1 MKLLRLKAEQLRQFR
16 DPVEIKELEPGIN
29 LFIGP
34 NESGKSTLVRAI
46 RAAFF
51 ERHRSSKVDDL
62 QPWGDSAAIPTVELD
77 FEWEGQSWRL
87 VKSFLKKQRCDLAV
101 DGTTYSGD
109 EADDMLAGLL
119 GYEIPKRGAS
129 RPDHWGIPG
138 LLWVEQGAG
147 QEIQAP
153 VEHAGQHLKAAL
165 GGNLGEV
172 TSSTG
177 DELIGQVTAE
187 RAKLLT
193 TTGKPTGNYSKVI
206 ADANTM
212 QEQFDALQGRIQQ
225 YRQQVDR
232 LGQLRDEQAQ
242 AEKDRLWET
251 YRQQAKEAEARL
263 NEVESWQREQDR
275 DQQAFKGCQ
284 TSIQATLELLSG
296 FQSQQQDLVRREDEK
311 KAAEQQQADLE
322 TRKPASEAALEEAKQ
337 AHEAARKAL
346 KLAQQHQQRKEL
358 VRELEGIEAELVNDQ
373 SKLARVKALHAALLE
388 NRQKQQSQQIDPQTI
403 LRLKDV
409 VSALDRLAIQQ
420 DAVATRLQFDLTDD
434 HSVTLDGQSLTG
446 QSEHLLIEPGEVAI
460 KGVGTLRVL
469 PGGEDVAEIA
479 RAKQSLTDHQESLL
493 TRLRVTSLAEAEER
507 LKQLQTLEQAI
518 QQDESV
524 LKELAP
530 EGLEALSDQL
540 QLKQA
545 RKDAL
550 APQIQALPEQDEDSP
565 SPSRAEAQLEAAAEA
580 LAGAQ
585 TANQTL
591 KSELLLAEQALKR
604 ARQEWERLSNELQA
618 PDRKQREKQAGEQ
631 LAELRTNERSL
642 SDQLAER
649 EAQIK
654 QANPEALKQDV
665 GRLTKSADAAEKQEE
680 SRRFELIQLQARLES
695 AGAEGLEEHSA
706 ELKVELERATRREW
720 ELERHAN
727 ALDFL
732 LARLT
737 EHRLEL
743 TRQLQAPLQKH
754 LNHYL
759 QLLFPEAS
767 LNVDENLIPEV
778 LVRQGHGGEERG
790 QFNELSFGARE
801 QMALISRLAYADL
814 LQEANKPT
822 LIILDDALVHSDA
835 ERLKAMKRVLYDA
848 AQRHQILLFT
858 CHPDNWRDLGVAAR
872 DVVGLKAGSE
882 EG

>member
-16 DPVEIKELEPGIN
+16 APVEIKELEPGIN
-29 LFIGP
+29 LFTGP

-51 ERHRSSKVDDL
+51 ERHKSSSVEDL
-62 QPWGDSAAIPTVELD
+62 QPWGDSAAVPTVELE
-77 FEWEGQSWRL
+77 FEWEEQSWKL
-87 VKSFLKKQRCDLAV
+87 VKSFLKKKRCDLTV
-101 DGTTYSGD
+101 DGTAYSGD
-109 EADDMLAGLL
+109 EADDMLADLL
-119 GYEIPKRGAS
+119 GFELPKRGAS
-129 RPDHWGIPG
+129 RPDQWGIPG
-138 LLWVEQGAG
+138 LLWIEQGAG

-177 DELIGQVTAE
+177 DELISQVTAE

-193 TTGKPTGNYSKVI
+193 ATGKATGNYAKAI
-206 ADANTM
+206 ADADTL
-212 QEQFDALQGRIQQ
+212 QEQFDALQDRIQQ

-232 LGQLRDEQAQ
+232 LGQLREEQSQ
-242 AEKDRLWET
+242 AETERLWET
-251 YRQQAKEAEARL
+251 YRQQAKEAQARL
-263 NEVESWQREQDR
+263 SEVESWQREQDR
-275 DQQAFKGCQ
+275 DQQAFKDCQ
-284 TSIQATLELLSG
+284 TSIQTTLELLSG
-296 FQSQQQDLVRREDEK
+296 FQSQQQDLARREDEK

-322 TRKPASEAALEEAKQ
+322 ARKPASEAALEEAKQ

-358 VRELEGIEAELVNDQ
+358 VRELEGIEVELVNNQ
-373 SKLARVKALHAALLE
+373 SKLARAKALHASLLE
-388 NRQKQQSQQIDPQTI
+388 NRQKQQSRQTDPQTI

-434 HSVTLDGQSLTG
+434 HSVTLDGQGLAG

-479 RAKQSLTDHQESLL
+479 RAKQSLTDEQENLL
-493 TRLRVTSLAEAEER
+493 TRLRVTSLVEAEEQ
-507 LKQLQTLEQAI
+507 LKQLQALEQAI

-550 APQIQALPEQDEDSP
+550 APQIQALPEQEEDSP
-565 SPSRAEAQLEAAAEA
+565 SPSRAEAQLESAAEA
-580 LAGAQ
+580 LEDAQ

-591 KSELLLAEQALKR
+591 KSELLLADQALNR

-631 LAELRTNERSL
+631 LAELRTNERHL
-642 SDQLAER
+642 SDQIEKR
-649 EAQIK
+649 EAQIND
-654 QANPEALKQDV
+654 ANPEALEQDV
-665 GRLTKSADAAEKQEE
+665 RRLTQSADAAEKQEE

-695 AGAEGLEEHSA
+695 AGAEGLEEQSA
-706 ELKVELERATRREW
+706 ELKVELDRATRRRR

-814 LQEANKPT
+814 LQEAKKPT
-822 LIILDDALVHSDA
+822 LIIMDDALVHSDA

-858 CHPDNWRDLGVAAR
+858 CHPDNWRDLGVMAR
-872 DVVGLKAGSE
+872 DIDWLRH
-882 EG
+882 

>member
-1 MKLLRLKAEQLRQFR
+1 MKLLRLKAEELRQFR
-16 DPVEIKELEPGIN
+16 APVEIKDLEPGIN
-29 LFIGP
+29 LFTGP

-51 ERHRSSKVDDL
+51 ERHKSSSVEDL
-62 QPWGDSAAIPTVELD
+62 QPWGDSAAVPTVELD
-77 FEWEGQSWRL
+77 FEWEEQSWKL
-87 VKSFLKKQRCDLAV
+87 VKSFLKKKRCDLTV
-101 DGTTYSGD
+101 DGTPYSGD
-109 EADDMLAGLL
+109 DAEEKLSSLL
-119 GYEIPKRGAS
+119 GYEFAAKGAS
-129 RPDHWGIPG
+129 KQQHWGIPG

-177 DELIGQVTAE
+177 DELISQVTAE

-193 TTGKPTGNYSKVI
+193 ATGKPTGSYAKAI
-206 ADANTM
+206 ADADTL
-212 QEQFDALQGRIQQ
+212 QGQCDALQDRIQQ

-232 LGQLRDEQAQ
+232 LGQLREEQSQ
-242 AEKDRLWET
+242 AETERLWET
-251 YRQQAKEAEARL
+251 YRQQAKEAQARL

-275 DQQAFKGCQ
+275 DQQAFKDCQ
-284 TSIQATLELLSG
+284 TSIQTTLELLSG
-296 FQSQQQDLVRREDEK
+296 FQSQQQDLARREDEK
-311 KAAEQQQADLE
+311 KAAQEQQADLE
-322 TRKPASEAALEEAKQ
+322 ARKPASEAALEEARQ

-358 VRELEGIEAELVNDQ
+358 VRELEGIDAELVNGQ
-373 SKLARVKALHAALLE
+373 SKLARAKALHASLLE

-403 LRLKDV
+403 LRLKEV

-446 QSEHLLIEPGEVAI
+446 QSEHLLIEPGELAI

-479 RAKQSLTDHQESLL
+479 RAKQSLTDQQESLL

-507 LKQLQTLEQAI
+507 LKQLQALEQAI

-550 APQIQALPEQDEDSP
+550 APQIQALPEQEEDSP
-565 SPSRAEAQLEAAAEA
+565 SPSRAEAQQESAAEA
-580 LAGAQ
+580 LADAQ
-585 TANQTL
+585 AANQTL
-591 KSELLLAEQALKR
+591 KSELLLAEQALNR

-631 LAELRTNERSL
+631 LAELRTNERRL

-654 QANPEALKQDV
+654 QANPDALKQDV
-665 GRLTKSADAAEKQEE
+665 QRLTKSADAAEKQEE

-695 AGAEGLEEHSA
+695 AGAEGLEEQSA
-706 ELKVELERATRREW
+706 ELKVELDRATRRRR

-778 LVRQGHGGEERG
+778 LVRQGHGDEERG

-814 LQEANKPT
+814 LQEASKPT

-872 DVVGLKAGSE
+872 DVEGLRL
-882 EG
+882 

>member
-16 DPVEIKELEPGIN
+16 APVEIKDLEPGIN
-29 LFIGP
+29 LFTGP

-51 ERHRSSKVDDL
+51 ERHKSSKVDDL

-77 FEWEGQSWRL
+77 FEWQGQSWKL

-101 DGTTYSGD
+101 DGAAYSGD
-109 EADDMLAGLL
+109 EADDMLADLL
-119 GYEIPKRGAS
+119 GFELPKRGAS
-129 RPDHWGIPG
+129 RPDQWGIPG
-138 LLWVEQGAG
+138 LLWIEQGAG

-165 GGNLGEV
+165 GDNLGEV

-177 DELIGQVTAE
+177 DELINRVTAE

-193 TTGKPTGNYSKVI
+193 ATGKATGDYDKAIKEV
-206 ADANTM
+206 DAL
-212 QEQFDALQGRIQQ
+212 QIEFDALQERIQQ

-232 LGQLRDEQAQ
+232 LGQLREEQSQ
-242 AEKDRLWET
+242 AEKERLWES

-263 NEVESWQREQDR
+263 NEVASWQKEQDR
-275 DQQAFKGCQ
+275 DQQAFKDCQ
-284 TSIQATLELLSG
+284 TSIQATLDLLAG
-296 FQSQQQDLVRREDEK
+296 FQSQQQDLERRQQEK
-311 KAAEQQQADLE
+311 EVAEQQQANLE
-322 TRKPASEAALEEAKQ
+322 ERKPASEAALEEAKR

-346 KLAQQHQQRKEL
+346 KLAQQHQQRADL
-358 VRELEGIEAELVNDQ
+358 VRELEGIEGELVNDK
-373 SKLARVKALHAALLE
+373 SKLERTKALHASLLE
-388 NRQKQQSQQIDPQTI
+388 NRQKQQSSQIDPQTI
-403 LRLKDV
+403 QRLKEV
-409 VSALDRLAIQQ
+409 VAELDRLAIQQ
-420 DAVATRLQFDLTDD
+420 DAVATRLEFDLTDD
-434 HSVTLDGQSLTG
+434 HSVTLDGKSQAG
-446 QSEHLLIEPGEVAI
+446 KSEHLLIEPGEVAI
-460 KGVGTLRVL
+460 KGIGTLRVL

-479 RAKQSLTDHQESLL
+479 RAKQSLTDEQESLL
-493 TRLRVTSLAEAEER
+493 SRLQVASLAEAEER

-518 QQDESV
+518 QQDESL

-530 EGLEALSDQL
+530 EGLESLSDRL

-550 APQIQALPEQDEDSP
+550 VPQIQALPEQDESSL
-565 SPSRAEAQLEAAAEA
+565 SPSRAEAQLESAKEVLEEAEEA
-580 LAGAQ
+580 H
-585 TANQTL
+585 QTL
-591 KSELLLAEQALKR
+591 KSDLLLAEQAQNR
-604 ARQEWERLSNELQA
+604 ARQEWDRLSNDLQVA
-618 PDRKQREKQAGEQ
+618 DRKQREKQAGEQ
-631 LAELRTNERSL
+631 LTELRTKERHL
-642 SDQLAER
+642 SDQIEKR
-649 EAQIK
+649 EAQINE
-654 QANPEALKQDV
+654 ANPEALEQDV
-665 GRLTKSADAAEKQEE
+665 RRLTQSADAAEKQEDE
-680 SRRFELIQLQARLES
+680 SQRELIQIQARLES
-695 AGAEGLEEHSA
+695 AGAEGMEEQSA
-706 ELKVELERATRREW
+706 ELETVLDRAARRKRELERR
-720 ELERHAN
+720 AN
-727 ALDFL
+727 ALDLL

-737 EHRLEL
+737 AHRLEL

-759 QLLFPEAS
+759 RLLFPEAS

-858 CHPDNWRDLGVAAR
+858 CHPDNWRDLGVAAQSMEA
-872 DVVGLKAGSE
+872 LKSV
-882 EG
+882 

>member
-16 DPVEIKELEPGIN
+16 APVEIKGLEPGIN
-29 LFIGP
+29 LFTGP

-51 ERHRSSKVDDL
+51 ERHKSSSVDDL
-62 QPWGDSAAIPTVELD
+62 QPWGDSAAVPTVELD
-77 FEWEGQSWRL
+77 FEWKGQSWKL
-87 VKSFLKKQRCDLAV
+87 VKSFLKKKRCDLNV
-101 DGTTYSGD
+101 DGAAYSGD
-109 EADDMLAGLL
+109 EADDMLADLL
-119 GYEIPKRGAS
+119 GFELPKRGAS
-129 RPDHWGIPG
+129 RPDQWGIPG
-138 LLWVEQGAG
+138 LLWIDQGTG

-165 GGNLGEV
+165 GDNLGEV
-172 TSSTG
+172 ASSTG
-177 DELIGQVTAE
+177 DELINRVTAE

-193 TTGKPTGNYSKVI
+193 ATGKPTGDYGKTIEEVDTRQ
-206 ADANTM
+206 A
-212 QEQFDALQGRIQQ
+212 EFDALQERIQQ

-232 LGQLRDEQAQ
+232 LGQLREGQSKADKE
-242 AEKDRLWET
+242 RLWET
-251 YRQQAKEAEARL
+251 YRKQAKEAEARL
-263 NEVESWQREQDR
+263 NEVASWQKEQDR
-275 DQQAFKGCQ
+275 DQQAFKDCQ
-284 TSIQATLELLSG
+284 TSIQATLDLLAG
-296 FQSQQQDLVRREDEK
+296 FQGQQQDLQRRLQEK
-311 KAAEQQQADLE
+311 EAAEQQQANLE
-322 TRKPASEAALEEAKQ
+322 ARKPASEAALEEAKR
-337 AHEAARKAL
+337 AHEVARKAL
-346 KLAQQHQQRKEL
+346 KLAQQHQQRADL
-358 VRELEGIEAELVNDQ
+358 VRELEGIEGELVNDK
-373 SKLARVKALHAALLE
+373 SKLERTKALHAALLE
-388 NRQKQQSQQIDPQTI
+388 NRQKQQSSQIDPQTI
-403 LRLKDV
+403 QRLKDV
-409 VSALDRLAIQQ
+409 VFELDRLAIQQ
-420 DAVATRLQFDLTDD
+420 DAVATRLEFDLTDD
-434 HSVTLDGQSLTG
+434 RSVTLDGKSQAG
-446 QSEHLLIEPGEVAI
+446 KSEHLLIEPGEVAI

-479 RAKQSLTDHQESLL
+479 RAKQSLTDEQEHLL
-493 TRLRVTSLAEAEER
+493 SHLRVTSLAEAEER
-507 LKQLQTLEQAI
+507 LKQLQALEQVI

-530 EGLEALSDQL
+530 EGVEALSDQL

-545 RKDAL
+545 RQDAL
-550 APQIQALPEQDEDSP
+550 APQIQALPEPDEDSP
-565 SPSRAEAQLEAAAEA
+565 SPSRAEAQLESAAEA

-585 TANQTL
+585 EVNQTL

-631 LAELRTNERSL
+631 LTELRTNESRL
-642 SDQLAER
+642 SDQLEKR
-649 EAQIK
+649 EAQIND
-654 QANPEALKQDV
+654 ANPEALALDV
-665 GRLTKSADAAEKQEE
+665 KRLTQSADAEEKTEE
-680 SRRFELIQLQARLES
+680 SRRVELIQLQARLES
-695 AGAEGLEEHSA
+695 AGAEGLEEQSSELAA
-706 ELKVELERATRREW
+706 ELDRAVRRKRELERR
-720 ELERHAN
+720 AN
-727 ALDFL
+727 ALDL
-732 LARLT
+732 LLSRLT
-737 EHRLEL
+737 AHRLEL

-759 QLLFPEAS
+759 RLLFPEAA

-872 DVVGLKAGSE
+872 EVEGLRL
-882 EG
+882 

>member
-16 DPVEIKELEPGIN
+16 DPVEIKDLEPGIN
-29 LFIGP
+29 LFTGP

-51 ERHRSSKVDDL
+51 ERHKSSSVDDL
-62 QPWGDSAAIPTVELD
+62 KPWGDSAAVPTVELD
-77 FEWEGQSWRL
+77 FEWQDRPWKL
-87 VKSFLKKQRCDLAV
+87 VKSFLKKKRCDLTV
-101 DGTTYSGD
+101 DGTAYSGD
-109 EADDMLAGLL
+109 EADDMLADLL
-119 GYEIPKRGAS
+119 GFELPKRGAS
-129 RPDHWGIPG
+129 RPDQWGIPG
-138 LLWVEQGAG
+138 LLWIEQGAG

-177 DELIGQVTAE
+177 DELINQVTAE
-187 RAKLLT
+187 RARLLT
-193 TTGKPTGNYSKVI
+193 STGKATGSYAKAI
-206 ADANTM
+206 ADADAL
-212 QEQFDALQGRIQQ
+212 QEQFDDLQGRIEQ
-225 YRQQVDR
+225 YRHQVDR
-232 LGQLRDEQAQ
+232 LGQLREEQAQ
-242 AEKDRLWET
+242 AETERLWET
-251 YRQQAKEAEARL
+251 YRQQAQEAEARL

-275 DQQAFKGCQ
+275 DQQAFKDCQ
-284 TSIQATLELLSG
+284 TSIQTTLELLAG
-296 FQSQQQDLVRREDEK
+296 FQAQQQDLARRDDEK
-311 KAAEQQQADLE
+311 KAAEKQQADLE
-322 TRKPASEAALEEAKQ
+322 ARKPVSEAALDDAKQ
-337 AHEAARKAL
+337 THDDARKAL

-358 VRELEGIEAELVNDQ
+358 VRELEGIETELSDDK
-373 SKLARVKALHAALLE
+373 SKLARAKALHASLLE

-403 LRLKDV
+403 QRLKEV

-434 HSVTLDGQSLTG
+434 QSVTLDGESLEG
-446 QSEHLLIEPGEVAI
+446 QSEHLLIEPGEVVI
-460 KGVGTLRVL
+460 RGVGTLRVL

-479 RAKQSLTDHQESLL
+479 RAKQSLTDEQENLL
-493 TRLRVTSLAEAEER
+493 TRLGVASLAEAEDQ

-530 EGLEALSDQL
+530 EGLDALSDHL

-545 RKDAL
+545 RKDVI
-550 APQIQALPEQDEDSP
+550 APQIQALPEQEEDSP
-565 SPSRAEAQLEAAAEA
+565 SPSRAEAQLASAEEA

-585 TANQTL
+585 DTNQTL
-591 KSELLLAEQALKR
+591 KSELLLAEQALNR
-604 ARQEWERLSNELQA
+604 ARQEWERLSNELLA

-631 LAELRTNERSL
+631 LTELRTNERRL
-642 SDQLAER
+642 SEKLAER
-649 EAQIK
+649 EAQIQ
-654 QANPEALKQDV
+654 QANPDALKQDV
-665 GRLTKSADAAEKQEE
+665 ERLTKSADAAEKQEE

-695 AGAEGLEEHSA
+695 AGAEGLEELSA
-706 ELKVELERATRREW
+706 ELEAELDRATRRKR
-720 ELERHAN
+720 ELERHAI
-727 ALDFL
+727 ALDYL
-732 LARLT
+732 LTRLT

-778 LVRQGHGGEERG
+778 LVRQGHSGEERG

-814 LQEANKPT
+814 LQEAGKPT

-835 ERLKAMKRVLYDA
+835 ERLAAMKRVLYDA

-858 CHPDNWRDLGVAAR
+858 CHKENWRDLGVMAR
-872 DVVGLKAGSE
+872 DVEELKR
-882 EG
+882 

>member
-1 MKLLRLKAEQLRQFR
+1 MKLLRLKTEQLRKFR
-16 DPVEIKELEPGIN
+16 APVEIKGLEPGIN
-29 LFIGP
+29 LFTGP

-51 ERHRSSKVDDL
+51 ERHKSSSVEDL
-62 QPWGDSAAIPTVELD
+62 QPWGDSAAVPTVELE
-77 FEWEGQSWRL
+77 FEWNEQSWKL
-87 VKSFLKKQRCDLAV
+87 AKSFLKKKRCDLTV
-101 DGTTYSGD
+101 DGAPYSGD
-109 EADDMLAGLL
+109 DAEEKLSSLL
-119 GYEIPKRGAS
+119 GYEFAAKGAS
-129 RPDHWGIPG
+129 KQQHWGIPG

-147 QEIQAP
+147 QEIQTS

-177 DELIGQVTAE
+177 DELINQVTAE
-187 RAKLLT
+187 RAKFLT
-193 TTGKPTGNYSKVI
+193 TTGKATGNYAKAI
-206 ADANTM
+206 ADADTL
-212 QEQFDALQGRIQQ
+212 QEQFDALQDRIQQ

-232 LGQLRDEQAQ
+232 LGQLREEQSQ
-242 AEKDRLWET
+242 AETERLWET

-284 TSIQATLELLSG
+284 TSIQTTLELLSG
-296 FQSQQQDLVRREDEK
+296 FQNQQQDLERREKEK
-311 KAAEQQQADLE
+311 NAAGQQQADLE
-322 TRKPASEAALEEAKQ
+322 ARKPASEAALEEAKQ

-346 KLAQQHQQRKEL
+346 KLAHQHQQRKEL

-373 SKLARVKALHAALLE
+373 SKLARAKALHASLLE
-388 NRQKQQSQQIDPQTI
+388 NRQKHQSQQIDPQTI
-403 LRLKDV
+403 QRLKDV

-434 HSVTLDGQSLTG
+434 HSVTLDGQSLAG

-469 PGGEDVAEIA
+469 PGGEDVAEIV
-479 RAKQSLTDHQESLL
+479 RTKQSLTDEQENLL

-507 LKQLQTLEQAI
+507 LKQLQALEQAI

-524 LKELAP
+524 LKELTP

-540 QLKQA
+540 QLKQT
-545 RKDAL
+545 RKDGL
-550 APQIQALPEQDEDSP
+550 APQIQALPKQEEDGP
-565 SPSRAEAQLEAAAEA
+565 SPSRAEAQLESAEEA
-580 LAGAQ
+580 LEDAQ
-585 TANQTL
+585 ATNQTL
-591 KSELLLAEQALKR
+591 KSELLLAEQALNR
-604 ARQEWERLSNELQA
+604 ARQEWQRLSTELQA

-631 LAELRTNERSL
+631 LTELRTNERRL

-649 EAQIK
+649 EAQIQ
-654 QANPEALKQDV
+654 QANPDALKQDV
-665 GRLTKSADAAEKQEE
+665 QRLTKSADAAEKQEE

-695 AGAEGLEEHSA
+695 AGAEGLEEQSA
-706 ELKVELERATRREW
+706 ERKVELDRASRRKR
-720 ELERHAN
+720 ELERHAS
-727 ALDFL
+727 ALDYL

-858 CHPDNWRDLGVAAR
+858 CHPDNWRDLGVMAR
-872 DVVGLKAGSE
+872 DVVGLSN
-882 EG
+882 